1 VTWQAASV
9 VVLAGVLVAGF
20 AWYERDKP
28 PARVVALVATLAALA
43 VVGRLAFAAI
53 PNVKP
58 TTDIVLFAGYALGA
72 VPGFAVGAV
81 TALVSNV
88 FLSQG
93 PWTPWQMVGWGV
105 VGVAGALLARVLR
118 DREPG
123 RLVLAAVCGLAGL
136 AFGAWMDLYQLMLAA
151 RQDLDTYLALSA
163 SALPYNMAHAI
174 GNVVFCLLI
183 GPIFIRALRRYRRR
197 FEVRWAAPAAAGA
210 VLLVLLAL
218 PAVAAA
224 APADRAERWL
234 LRAQN
239 DDGGFGASP
248 GQASSPLYSG
258 WSGLGLAVA
267 GHNPRDLQRRGG
279 RTLASY
285 LQRSAGSI
293 RDIGEIER
301 TVLLLE
307 AAGLSPR
314 RFAGRDLVAAILAKR
329 RADGSISG
337 YVSYTA
343 FGILALRAAGEP
355 AGGATV
361 SWLTKAQR
369 EDGGFG
375 LVPSATSD
383 TDMTG
388 AALQALA
395 AVGRAQS
402 PAARR
407 AVDWLRAN
415 QNDDGG
421 FGQFRGRDSN
431 AQSTSYAVQGLV
443 AVDAGGA
450 VLSRA
455 LAYLRG
461 LQRSDGSVAYSS
473 TSRQTPVWVTAQA
486 LMALERTPLPVAT
499 VPREKRSGPAEETE
513 TAPGGSG
520 GAQAPAAG
528 GEGEGESPAAE
539 TAPEAAPAPSGAAD
553 SGAAAAGAPSGAAD
567 GGAGAAGAARD
578 PAPGRPGGDAGQ
590 GIPGEEEGVLPGDG
604 TPTPRPSAE
613 DEATALSAIRAAED
627 AGDEGVPV
635 GLVAAAVAAA
645 IALLALLLGRGVPQR
660 LRRFAGR
667 LVPAPV
673 RRFAGRLVPAPVRRF
688 AARLPAAVRRH
699 AARLVPAPVR
709 QFAGR
714 LVPAP
719 VRRVASRLVP
729 AGFSRLVPKRFRRP
743 PDASGRSRDA
753 VT

>member
-28 PARVVALVATLAALA
+28 PARVIALVATLAALA

-105 VGVAGALLARVLR
+105 VGVTGALLARVLR

-163 SALPYNMAHAI
+163 SALPYNLAHAI

-197 FEVRWAAPAAAGA
+197 FQVRWAAPAAAGA

-234 LRAQN
+234 LRTQN

-301 TVLLLE
+301 TVLVLE

-355 AGGATV
+355 AGGSTV

-375 LVPSATSD
+375 LVPSASSD
-383 TDMTG
+383 SDMTG

-395 AVGRAQS
+395 AVGRGRS

-431 AQSTSYAVQGLV
+431 AQSTSYAIQGLV

-461 LQRSDGSVAYSS
+461 LQRGDGSVAYSS

-513 TAPGGSG
+513 PGRSG

-528 GEGEGESPAAE
+528 GEGEAESPAAE
-539 TAPEAAPAPSGAAD
+539 TSPEAAPAPSRTAD
-553 SGAAAAGAPSGAAD
+553 SGAAAGAASGAAD
-567 GGAGAAGAARD
+567 GGAGAAGAAPD
-578 PAPGRPGGDAGQ
+578 PAPGQPGGDAGQ

-635 GLVAAAVAAA
+635 GIVAAAVAAA

-667 LVPAPV
+667 LVPAPM
-673 RRFAGRLVPAPVRRF
+673 RRFAGRLVPAPVRR
-688 AARLPAAVRRH
+688 V
-699 AARLVPAPVR
+699 
-709 QFAGR
+709 AGR
-714 LVPAP
+714 LVPAG
-719 VRRVASRLVP
+719 L
-729 AGFSRLVPKRFRRP
+729 GRLVPKRFRRP